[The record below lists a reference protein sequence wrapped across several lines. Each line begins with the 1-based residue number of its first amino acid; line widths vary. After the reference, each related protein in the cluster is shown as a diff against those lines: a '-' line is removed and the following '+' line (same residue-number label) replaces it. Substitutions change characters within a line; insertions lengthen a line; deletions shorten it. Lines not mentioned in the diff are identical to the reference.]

1 MVVPGQSTAPPALLL
16 AQLFVAAGLP
26 AGALNVLTGGDMSL
40 AADVAQDSS
49 IACVTYSGNKQVRIP
64 KERGSPNLH
73 CGNINEPW
81 EFFVVVVL
89 FVFKPALGCC
99 EAV

>member
-49 IACVTYSGNKQVRIP
+49 IAYVTYSGNKQVRIP

-81 EFFVVVVL
+81 EFFVVVFFL
-89 FVFKPALGCC
+89 FLNLL
-99 EAV
+99 